1 MKSINL
7 QPRLLC
13 PAKILFRIEGEIKK
27 FLETK
32 SSSSPNHY
40 YMKYLRD
47 LFKKNKKIKTMNI
60 KMAINSQ
67 LSTIECKKQTKQTS
81 RTGTDS
87 DMEIIWRVISWKG
100 KEEKGRNGAR
110 GQEA

>member
-1 MKSINL
+1 MVTYKGVPIRLSADFSEETFQARRDWQEIFKVMKSRDL

-47 LFKKNKKIKTMNI
+47 LFKKMMNNRMAKKKKTPYSS
-60 KMAINSQ
+60 IN
-67 LSTIECKKQTKQTS
+67 
-81 RTGTDS
+81 
-87 DMEIIWRVISWKG
+87 
-100 KEEKGRNGAR
+100 N
-110 GQEA
+110 